1 MEPRKNADEVFLEPR
16 KNADEVF
23 LTGLW
28 TVFGFVSHLVSLVCL
43 ASLAKRQCL

>member
-16 KNADEVF
+16 KNAAEAF

-28 TVFGFVSHLVSLVCL
+28 VRVSSRVSSV
-43 ASLAKRQCL
+43 SS